1 MVAEAIRA
9 PQLGAGNLEVHA
21 FCGFSSISAFSSTYP
36 LKLVAPPCRPT
47 SKAALAFM
55 MSYGD
60 GLVAGDRVDLKVT
73 VQPKARLALLTQG
86 STKVYK
92 TPSRSIRSRQNLTV
106 RLEDDAA
113 LVLLPDPLQ
122 PFKDSAHEQC
132 QIFHIQ
138 PSSSVLVLDWVSAG
152 RTARGEAWQFF
163 ECKARNDIWALPDLA
178 KGTKAKLLV
187 RDSLVLKDAS
197 SSSDF
202 RDEMD
207 NLGIF
212 GTLIIRG
219 PVFRA
224 LGDFFLAEFS
234 RLPRIGPNGRRF
246 EGDVLHSGESVKA
259 WTAASVRGTVVVK
272 FGAQEVDAAR
282 RWLRNMLMREGTVER
297 EFGAK
302 SLLCLQ

>member
-1 MVAEAIRA
+1 MVNAASRE
-9 PQLGAGNLEVHA
+9 PQLGIGNLEVHS
-21 FCGFSSISAFSSTYP
+21 FCGSSSISKSSSTYP
-36 LKLVAPPCRPT
+36 LKLVSPPCRPT
-47 SKAALAFM
+47 SQAALAFM
-55 MSYGD
+55 MSYGG
-60 GLVAGDRVDLKVT
+60 GLVAGDRVELTVT
-73 VQPKARLALLTQG
+73 VKPKARLALLTQG

-92 TPSRSIRSRQNLTV
+92 APSRSIRSRQDLTV
-106 RLEDDAA
+106 RLDDGAA

-132 QIFHIQ
+132 QIFYVR

-152 RTARGEAWQFF
+152 RAARGEEWQFF
-163 ECKARNDIWALPDLA
+163 ECKTRNDIWALPDTE
-178 KGTKAKLLV
+178 KGLKEKLLV

-197 SSSDF
+197 ASSHF

-207 NLGIF
+207 DLGIF

-219 PVFRA
+219 PMFRA

-234 RLPRIGPNGRRF
+234 RLPRIGPNGQRV
-246 EGDVLHSGESVKA
+246 EDDGLHSDGYVKA
-259 WTAASVRGTVVVK
+259 WTAARIRGSVVVK

-282 RWLRNMLMREGTVER
+282 HWLRDMLMKEGTVAK
-297 EFGAK
+297 EFGGK